1 MLKTFRNLAVAVA
14 VAAAVAT
21 LPMQAAAEGFGD
33 GRMGMGVGLG
43 VSTLG
48 VTGQVSYQ
56 ITPNLTVRG
65 IVGGAP
71 TLSRTEEFSA
81 ADGIADL
88 TGTFDGSIRIG
99 GVGPM
104 VDYHPFAGGLRL
116 SAGAILSN
124 YRIRADADG
133 NVTIGNTLIQN
144 EQVQATVRTRNR
156 VMPKLAIGYDTN
168 RLFDSMLGVSVDAG
182 LMYNNRFRT
191 RVTGSD
197 GVTPQERR
205 DIRDAIDEEIDDAL
219 SGIPG
224 RGRVLPYVSLSVG
237 LRF

>member
-1 MLKTFRNLAVAVA
+1 MLKTFRNLA

-48 VTGQVSYQ
+48 VTGHVSYQ
-56 ITPNLTVRG
+56 INPNLTVRG
-65 IVGGAP
+65 IAGGAP
-71 TLSRTEEFSA
+71 TISQTEDFAEPN
-81 ADGIADL
+81 L
-88 TGTFDGSIRIG
+88 TGTFEGSVRVG

-116 SAGAILSN
+116 SAGAIVSN
-124 YRIRADADG
+124 YRVRADAEGNITVDG
-133 NVTIGNTLIQN
+133 NLIADADAT
-144 EQVQATVRTRNR
+144 ATVRTRNR
-156 VMPKLAIGYDTN
+156 VMPKLAVGYDSS
-168 RLFDSMLGVSVDAG
+168 RAFGSMLGVSVDAG
-182 LMYNNRFRT
+182 LMYNNGFRT
-191 RVTGSD
+191 RVVSD
-197 GVTPQERR
+197 DLTAAERR
-205 DIRDAIDEEIDDAL
+205 TVRDEINAEIDDAF

>member
-1 MLKTFRNLAVAVA
+1 MLKTFRNLA

-21 LPMQAAAEGFGD
+21 LPMQVAAEGFGD

-48 VTGQVSYQ
+48 VTGHVSYQ
-56 ITPNLTVRG
+56 INPNLTVRG

-71 TLSRTEEFSA
+71 TLSETETFTDRSG
-81 ADGIADL
+81 DGSQLD
-88 TGTFDGSIRIG
+88 GTFDGSIRIG
-99 GVGPM
+99 GIGPI

-124 YRIRADADG
+124 YRVAADG
-133 NVTIGNTLIQN
+133 VGQVTFRGVTVDDG
-144 EQVQATVRTRNR
+144 EVSARVRTRNR
-156 VMPKLAIGYDTN
+156 VMPKLAVGYDSS

-191 RVTGSD
+191 TVTGSD
-197 GVTPQERR
+197 NVSDDDLRTIRR
-205 DIRDAIDEEIDDAL
+205 GIEEEIDDAL